1 MNQILYMGDKKKSKG
16 GQMEIPAVGRLFAIL
31 IIIFGIIIAVQGAL
45 SIFSG
50 NDVIEEQSSI
60 PSLLIEQNSTIVT
73 LKIKHDKVIDK
84 VIYSWNGGEETVL
97 QGKGRNIV
105 EENITATVGENLLN
119 IRIID
124 IFGKEA
130 TYDKELNIQFADVI
144 PPQIEVSE
152 EKDQKV
158 KISVKDETALDYIIY
173 YWNDEDETI
182 VKAREE
188 VPKIIEE
195 KIEVL
200 KGENTLNIVAVD
212 KAGNRTEKSER
223 CKGSIRPT
231 VQITKDGNTAKVTVT
246 HEQNIQKIEFN
257 INGTLYSTDAS
268 NTGVSL
274 GVKEYTYNF
283 PLESGKNT
291 INVKA
296 YNADN
301 VYQES
306 TQEITL

>member
-1 MNQILYMGDKKKSKG
+1 MY
-16 GQMEIPAVGRLFAIL
+16 
-31 IIIFGIIIAVQGAL
+31 
-45 SIFSG
+45 G
-50 NDVIEEQSSI
+50 NNSEQEE
-60 PSLLIEQNSTIVT
+60 N
-73 LKIKHDKVIDK
+73 
-84 VIYSWNGGEETVL
+84 VL
-97 QGKGRNIV
+97 EKYGRNIV